1 MLDKLTFPLSS
12 PRADYTFELNENT
25 QEVSSMK
32 KKNIFFCFNPNQSL
46 KPFTFW
52 YCSLLLSAGSSGI

>member
-12 PRADYTFELNENT
+12 PRADYTFELNDNT

-32 KKNIFFCFNPNQSL
+32 KKKCFLLQPKSEL
-46 KPFTFW
+46 ETF
-52 YCSLLLSAGSSGI
+52 YFLVL